1 MAGRWRV
8 GMERLVVVGGY
19 PLRGTVR
26 VSGAKNAAL
35 AILCASMLSPG
46 RVVIEN
52 VPRIK
57 DIEVMLELLGGLGA
71 QVQTYADG
79 RVCVVPPQHVHGEAS
94 YSLVK
99 QLRASNLLLGPLLG
113 RYRRV
118 RLALPGGCN
127 IGARPMDLHFKG
139 LQALGATLDVRRGYI
154 EGWAGTLRGTRIYLD
169 LPSVGATENIMMA
182 AVLARGQTVI
192 ENAAREP
199 EVVDLAN
206 FLNAMGA
213 RVRGAG
219 TDVIKV
225 DGVENL
231 APGVHHAVIPD
242 RIEAGTYMVAGV
254 ATRGEVTVTGVIPR
268 HLEAVTAKLREA
280 GAEVVEAED
289 SVTVRGTGPLGPI
302 DVRTMPYPGFP
313 TDMQSQIMALLATVP
328 GTSLIVENIFENRF
342 QVAYELQRMGA
353 RIRVEGRVAVVE
365 GVERL
370 QGTSVRATD
379 LRAGAA
385 LVVAGL
391 AAEGRTEIHNAH
403 YLARGYED
411 AVAKF
416 QALGGRIW
424 VDA

>member
-1 MAGRWRV
+1 
-8 GMERLVVVGGY
+8 MERVVVVGGG

-26 VSGAKNAAL
+26 ASGAKNAAL
-35 AILCASMLSPG
+35 AILCASMLCPG

-71 QVQTYADG
+71 QAEVHADG
-79 RVCVVPPQHVHGEAS
+79 KVSVVPPPCVRGEAS

-113 RYRRV
+113 RFRSV

-154 EGWAGTLRGTRIYLD
+154 EGRAGILRGTRIYLD

-219 TDVIKV
+219 TDVIRV
-225 DGVENL
+225 DGVESL
-231 APGVHHAVIPD
+231 ASDVRYAVIPD

-289 SVTVRGTGPLGPI
+289 SITVRGTGPLGPI

-379 LRAGAA
+379 LRAAAA

-391 AAEGRTEIHNAH
+391 VAEGRTEIHNAH
-403 YLARGYED
+403 YLARGYEEV
-411 AVAKF
+411 VAKF
-416 QALGGRIW
+416 QALGGR
-424 VDA
+424 VKMDA